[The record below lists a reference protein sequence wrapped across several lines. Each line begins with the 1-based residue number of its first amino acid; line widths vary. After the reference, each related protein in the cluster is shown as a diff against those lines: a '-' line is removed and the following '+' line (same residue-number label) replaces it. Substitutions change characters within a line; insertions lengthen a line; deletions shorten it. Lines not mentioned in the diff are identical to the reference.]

1 MPVTP
6 QKTNWTP
13 LVNGIAIVLSVL
25 GVVGYVV
32 LIQYPY
38 HITYVQLAHIEKI
51 TLVTLACLVGG
62 FFCAV
67 SSFCS
72 CNSKR
77 TKIISLGCISLS
89 LIGGLAFLV
98 ALPSTGVKSIY
109 TAQDMCINRARE
121 IEAAKGAWAEQH
133 GATNGATVTWNDI
146 ASYFTNDFPKCPE
159 GGTYTLGKVGEPV
172 LCSIPEHRLP

>member
-1 MPVTP
+1 MTP

-67 SSFCS
+67 SSLIS

-77 TKIISLGCISLS
+77 TKIISVSCLSLS
-89 LIGGLAFLV
+89 IIGGLALF
-98 ALPSTGVKSIY
+98 ASPSIGVKSVTPASTI
-109 TAQDMCINRARE
+109 CFNRARE

-133 GATNGATVTWNDI
+133 SATNGTAVTWNDI